1 MSPGDGVSS
10 LVCFFLFEANRAA
23 SQFRLWRIEPHRV
36 ATRSFMLF
44 FLLLTALSFF
54 QTDQPPYR
62 WCCIRMHPLPPQT
75 SPTSRRRKRLSLSLQ
90 EGHSTRLD
98 WSRNRSRCDCLHLL
112 GFAVRRCCK
121 STLVFLVVW
130 VKQARTGLTFSPFD
144 LLPPLLPF
152 FLSLFQEKPWNS
164 AAVIV
169 LFVMIPVSLGL
180 LVAWESYLGPERAMM
195 PLALFSRRTIIG
207 CAGTSCE

>member
-62 WCCIRMHPLPPQT
+62 WCRIRMHPLPPQT

-152 FLSLFQEKPWNS
+152 FFVPFPGEALELCRCDRPLRHDPRLVGSARRLGVLPRSRASDDAFGSFQSTNHHRMRGNF
-164 AAVIV
+164 
-169 LFVMIPVSLGL
+169 L
-180 LVAWESYLGPERAMM
+180 
-195 PLALFSRRTIIG
+195 
-207 CAGTSCE
+207 